1 MSFDVLLQFAVSVL
15 SLGGVYALL
24 ALGLST
30 VFGLLG
36 FLNFAHGDLMTIT
49 GYGLYY
55 MLAAGV
61 AFAVAG
67 PLAVVVAALAAVLME
82 RLAFRPLR
90 GRSPM
95 TLLITS
101 FALSLALHV
110 CFQIFISPKPRPI
123 PVPEFLS
130 GYFSI
135 GGAFVSRA
143 QVIAIVV
150 SVVSVI
156 ALNVFLSRSR
166 LGVTLRAAAAD
177 FDVARML
184 GVRADR
190 VVALAFA
197 LSGVL
202 AGVAALVWIAQ
213 RGAVFPTMGLTPMVK
228 ALIAVIIGGLSSP
241 RGALYGGFLLGF
253 LEALFLYTLPDA
265 FVLYRDALVL
275 GVLIVFLVYRPNG
288 IIASNPEPMR

>member
-1 MSFDVLLQFAVSVL
+1 MTVDVLLQYLVSVL

-30 VFGLLG
+30 MFGLLG

-49 GYGLYY
+49 GYALYF
-55 MLAAGV
+55 MLAAGLS
-61 AFAVAG
+61 FAGAA
-67 PLAVVVAALAAVLME
+67 PLALLVAALGAVLME

-110 CFQIFISPKPRPI
+110 FFQIFISPKPKPI
-123 PVPEFLS
+123 PIPSYLA
-130 GYFSI
+130 GYFTVGDI
-135 GGAFVSRA
+135 IISRA
-143 QVIAIVV
+143 QVVAIVAAGV
-150 SVVSVI
+150 AVLGLQLFMRRSTLGI
-156 ALNVFLSRSR
+156 A
-166 LGVTLRAAAAD
+166 LRAAAAD
-177 FDVARML
+177 FDVARAM
-184 GVRADR
+184 GVRANQ
-190 VVALAFA
+190 VIMLAFA
-197 LSGVL
+197 ISGIL
-202 AGVAALVWIAQ
+202 AGVAALVWVAQ

-241 RGALYGGFLLGF
+241 RGALVGGLLLGF
-253 LEALFLYTLPDA
+253 LEATFLYTLPDG

-275 GVLIVFLVYRPNG
+275 LVLIVFLMFRPNG
-288 IIASNPEPMR
+288 MIATNPEPMR